1 MKHPRRDRYV
11 FSRMTKRDRCHTVG
25 LFREKKEAVI
35 LLQNIYL
42 LLMMGELNLSFG
54 ISCLL

>member
-1 MKHPRRDRYV
+1 MYLVGLQQRDR
-11 FSRMTKRDRCHTVG
+11 RHTVG
-25 LFREKKEAVI
+25 LFREKKETVI
-35 LLQNIYL
+35 LLQNIWL